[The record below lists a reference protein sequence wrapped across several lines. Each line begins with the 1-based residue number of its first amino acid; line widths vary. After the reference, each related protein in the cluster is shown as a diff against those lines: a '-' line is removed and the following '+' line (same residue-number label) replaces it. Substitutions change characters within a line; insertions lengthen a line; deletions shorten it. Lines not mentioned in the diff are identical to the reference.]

1 MNQEDKERVRQ
12 QVRLFR
18 KKQDWR
24 KRKMAGK
31 IDIGKDPSGM
41 RQ

>member
-1 MNQEDKERVRQ
+1 MNDEEKQKIRK

-18 KKQDWR
+18 ERADWR

-41 RQ
+41 KR